1 MKEPFLCL
9 ISGLRQLFL
18 RRKCCRW
25 CYCLSLSLSCSLSA
39 NGRQEYC
46 SVILS
51 LSSVGSA
58 ELFIYIYIS
67 SPSSLRTQKR
77 IRACAAAVLRPCE
90 LPHDSQRSASQAL
103 LLARSQL
110 SPLILL
116 LLLVQVPLESKSAPL
131 PRPTYRLKR
140 VTMGRHRDGSSRPLR
155 LSISRLDR
163 LPPAS
168 L

>member
-1 MKEPFLCL
+1 MPYLWSTTAVLEKKMLPLML
-9 ISGLRQLFL
+9 
-18 RRKCCRW
+18 
-25 CYCLSLSLSCSLSA
+25 LSLSLSLA
-39 NGRQEYC
+39 PFRRTGGR
-46 SVILS
+46 STVASSS

-110 SPLILL
+110 FPLILL

>member
-25 CYCLSLSLSCSLSA
+25 CYCLSLSLA
-39 NGRQEYC
+39 PFRRTGGR
-46 SVILS
+46 STVASSS

-90 LPHDSQRSASQAL
+90 LPHESQRSASQAL

-110 SPLILL
+110 FPLIL